1 MKSGV
6 RGFTL
11 IELLIVVVIIGL
23 LAIIAL
29 PKFGSARSKAYR
41 AQMVTDLRGLVTAQE
56 AYFEGTADYATD
68 LADLD
73 FNRNPNVTITI
84 NDASPRGWSAKATH
98 ASITNQC
105 GIYMGSGI
113 TPPAGLTL
121 TEAVIS
127 CN

>member
-73 FNRNPNVTITI
+73 FNRNLNVTITI
-84 NDASPRGWSAKATH
+84 NDASPSGWSAKATH

>member
-41 AQMVTDLRGLVTAQE
+41 AQMLTDLRGLVTAQE

-68 LADLD
+68 LADLE
-73 FNRNPNVTITI
+73 FNGNPNVTITI

>member
-29 PKFGSARSKAYR
+29 PTFGAARNRAYR
-41 AQMVTDLRGLVTAQE
+41 AQMLTDLRGLVTAQE
-56 AYFEGTADYATD
+56 AYFEGTAGYATD
-68 LADLD
+68 VADLE
-73 FNRNPNVTITI
+73 FNGNPNVTITI
-84 NDASPRGWSAKATH
+84 NDTNASGWSAKATH

-105 GIYMGSGI
+105 GVYVGNGI
-113 TPPAGLTL
+113 TPPAGITL
-121 TEAVIS
+121 TEGVVD